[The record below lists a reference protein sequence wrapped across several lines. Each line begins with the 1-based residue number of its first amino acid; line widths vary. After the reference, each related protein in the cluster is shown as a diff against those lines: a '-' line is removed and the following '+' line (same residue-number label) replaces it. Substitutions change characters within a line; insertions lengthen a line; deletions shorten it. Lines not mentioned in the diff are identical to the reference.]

1 MGQSGISTKS
11 IKLSIKFWRRNHKM
25 QSYRQYKGIR
35 LPPPEQIINIFDQS
49 IYPYFY
55 LFSFIFIENEMK
67 KTALQSTPSS
77 GT

>member
-1 MGQSGISTKS
+1 MQLYQQYKS
-11 IKLSIKFWRRNHKM
+11 I
-25 QSYRQYKGIR
+25 G
-35 LPPPEQIINIFDQS
+35 LPPPAQIINIFDQS

-55 LFSFIFIENEMK
+55 LFSFILIENEMK